1 MAGMEQ
7 PDRIFLH
14 DHVISAEIGA
24 FQSERGRDQ
33 RLRFN
38 LTVDLRDP
46 AQGAADE
53 VDAILSYDVLVQA
66 VATAMASQRYDLVET
81 LAEQIAAEVL
91 TQPQAAAIEV
101 TVEKLDRGP
110 GTLGVSIRR
119 TQGRA
124 PAQGITPEWR
134 LIVDLGGTLP
144 APEGAAVIVPN
155 APRLPLPDGGDQRRI
170 ALLALDQSAW
180 SLAGRLGLEVAA
192 SRTELEAA
200 IYSGF
205 PVIWA
210 PARLAGDAP
219 QAGEAPLDLAQW
231 LGPRLGAARVELAL
245 PDGAALPEPTGGLPV
260 IRLGSA
266 P

>member
-1 MAGMEQ
+1 MDQ
-7 PDRIFLH
+7 PDRIFLR

-46 AQGAADE
+46 AQGAGDE

-110 GTLGVSIRR
+110 GALGVTIRR

-124 PAQGITPEWR
+124 AAQGITPDWR
-134 LIVDLGGTLP
+134 MIVALGGDLE
-144 APEGAAVIVPN
+144 APSGAAVILPE
-155 APRLPLPDGGDQRRI
+155 APRLPLPPGGDQRRI
-170 ALLALDQSAW
+170 ALLALDQAAW
-180 SLAGRLGLEVAA
+180 ALAGELGLEVAA

-219 QAGEAPLDLAQW
+219 QAGEAPVDLALW
-231 LGPRLGAARVELAL
+231 LAGRLGAARVELAL
-245 PDGAALPEPTGGLPV
+245 PEGAPMPQRDTALPVTRLGAA
-260 IRLGSA
+260 S
-266 P
+266 